1 MKYLILPLLAITLF
15 SCRGA
20 LISDDLIIVHKKH
33 AIHKKYAFK
42 YFYDCKQKG
51 LKVRV
56 YSNKDYSVGQSLLI
70 ELEPTK
76 REVNESIRQF

>member
-1 MKYLILPLLAITLF
+1 MKYLILPLLAFTLF

-33 AIHKKYAFK
+33 VIHKKYYYK

-56 YSNKDYSVGQSLLI
+56 YSNKDYTVGQSLLI

-76 REVNESIRQF
+76 RTLNTTVRDF